1 MSKVCPVTGKRPLTG
16 NRVSHAN
23 NKTRRIFEPN
33 MQSKRLWSP
42 ALGRFVKLRIS
53 AKGLKIISM
62 QETGAAQDVSNTAK
76 QWNGQ
81 DKL

>member
-33 MQSKRLWSP
+33 MQSK
-42 ALGRFVKLRIS
+42 LRIS
-53 AKGLKIISM
+53 AKGLKII
-62 QETGAAQDVSNTAK
+62 
-76 QWNGQ
+76 
-81 DKL
+81 DKLGVDPVLAQMKAKGVQF